1 MRILITGADGQLGQ
15 SLQDTAPQGL
25 ELIATDVHNLNL
37 CDEATLHAGLRAH
50 APDVIINAAAYTA
63 VDKAEAEPTLAHAV
77 NADAVAGLA
86 RYCAESGCKLIHVST
101 DFVFA
106 GDALKPYLPDDPTHP
121 ASVYGK
127 TKLAGERAA
136 LEGSRDARVVRT
148 SWVYSE
154 HGHNFV
160 KTMLRLGADRDRLT
174 VVSDQTGSPT
184 YARNLA
190 TTLWRLL
197 HVWPDY
203 PLLHYADSGE
213 TSWQGFAKAIFA
225 DAAEAGLISRI
236 PEVAPISTSDY
247 GAPAPRPA
255 YSVLDTSLTREVLGI
270 NPPEWRSALREML
283 RRLDQ
288 EI

>member
-25 ELIATDVHNLNL
+25 ELIATDVRNLDL
-37 CDEATLHAGLRAH
+37 CDEATLRAGLSEH

-63 VDKAEAEPTLAHAV
+63 VDKAEAEPGLAHAV
-77 NADAVAGLA
+77 NAEAVAGLA
-86 RYCAESGCKLIHVST
+86 RHCAESGCKLIHVST

-106 GDALKPYLPDDPTHP
+106 GDALKPYLPDDQTQP

-136 LEGSRDARVVRT
+136 LEGGCDARVVRT

-190 TTLWRLL
+190 ATLWRLL
-197 HVWPDY
+197 NVWPDC
-203 PLLHYADSGE
+203 PVLHYADSGE

-225 DAAEAGLISRI
+225 DAAAAGLITQI

-270 NPPEWRSALREML
+270 EPPEWRSALREML
-283 RRLDQ
+283 GRLDQ
-288 EI
+288 